1 MARAASA
8 TDMTPEAVKLG
19 EILSSAWINFA
30 RTGNPNG
37 AGVPE
42 WPEYTTKKKAT
53 MIFDTNCQVKYDFDA
68 HLRNVVL
75 GKK

>member
-1 MARAASA
+1 
-8 TDMTPEAVKLG
+8 MTPAAIKLG

-42 WPEYTTKKKAT
+42 WPDYTTSKKAT

-68 HLRNVVL
+68 HLRKVAL
-75 GKK
+75 GE